1 MDLGFNSMGW
11 TAEQQLDF
19 VAHHLGPALDLNFY
33 GDLKMIILDDQRP
46 LGPNW
51 ADTVSF
57 T

>member
-1 MDLGFNSMGW
+1 MDFGFNSMGW